1 LTLAEKFKAIKMSL
15 ATILSEDITDPRR
28 GQGIRTPLPKLFT
41 MIIISNLCGHFG
53 GRASSRFCRLYES
66 TFKEYLE
73 LKHAIP
79 SHVTFSDVLNR
90 VDENEVIS
98 AFNKW
103 SSDYVELEAG
113 DLVSGDGKALGS
125 TVENPTSKHQKFQ
138 AIVSIFCHKSGLVHS
153 LKQYHNS
160 KKSEINIVQFLVE
173 NLQNKGITFFST
185 PYIFKRKQSNR

>member
-1 LTLAEKFKAIKMSL
+1 MSL
-15 ATILSEDITDPRR
+15 TTILREEITDPRR

-41 MIIISNLCGHFG
+41 MVIISNLCGHFG
-53 GRASSRFCRLYES
+53 GRASARFCKLYES
-66 TFKEYLE
+66 TFKEYLD
-73 LKHAIP
+73 LKHPVP
-79 SHVTFSDVLNR
+79 SHVIFSDLLNR
-90 VDENEVIS
+90 VDENEMIN

-103 SSDYVELEAG
+103 SSDYVKLEAG

-125 TVENPTSKHQKFQ
+125 TVKNPTSKHQKFQ

-173 NLQNKGITFFST
+173 NLRNKGITFFSI
-185 PYIFKRKQSNR
+185 PYTSKKKPSNQ